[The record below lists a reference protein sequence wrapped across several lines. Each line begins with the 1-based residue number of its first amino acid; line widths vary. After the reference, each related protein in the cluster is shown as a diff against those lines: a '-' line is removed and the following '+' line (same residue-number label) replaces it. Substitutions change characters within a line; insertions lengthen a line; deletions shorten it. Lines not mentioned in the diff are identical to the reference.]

1 MTSKFKLFAVVGLWL
16 TMSAAT
22 AAEAFRWDERVQR
35 GQLDNGFTYYIVD
48 GKAMGST
55 VSLQLVVRAGSL
67 DERDDQSGVA
77 HMVEHMVFKAS
88 AAHPEGVGKYM
99 ESQGWRIGKHYNA
112 QTNFERTLYQ
122 LMAANKPAAIEAG
135 VGALAQIA
143 GAAQIPA
150 DALERERQV
159 ILEEWRGKLGVR
171 ERMDRQ
177 RRAML
182 REGSLYPQRP
192 TIGTEAS
199 IRSQPAASLRQFYR
213 DWYRPGNMALVV
225 VGDVDARALRTQ
237 IAAAFNGL
245 KPAAL
250 PARNAADPV
259 LRDQLQILRLQDSES
274 GTSQVGFIN
283 RFTVDQRQDDEGLRA
298 RLVDRVAERS
308 LRALVR
314 DAAASQ
320 PAGVSSLT
328 SSKGELGDATASLG
342 FSSSVAVGSHQ
353 AGLRQILLMRER
365 VRRDG
370 LRDDDIGAE
379 LAEIRRLNA
388 KGPQQQ
394 AARDFQ
400 GWQQMLVG
408 AVQAGRVLQDPVQKQ
423 AQIARIADAITA
435 AEVNARVR
443 QWLAAP
449 DRAVFM
455 LAPGLSPLTLP
466 TAADVLALQQT
477 LAAQPLPALVKV
489 SKEAQAALPAVVL
502 PEIESSGAFLRQ
514 DDLGEGVQ
522 RWTLGNGDVV
532 VWRHTPND
540 TVMRFA
546 AQSGAGY
553 RLPGAPGW
561 QWQLAAQ
568 LGNAADLD
576 GQERGELA
584 RWSAARKVRLSQQQT
599 ETRLTYT
606 AQVPAAQ
613 LADLFQLYAA
623 GQVMSDI
630 SQPALSDASEQ
641 LARQS
646 ARRPDSAGER
656 ASREISRLRYGELL
670 PADAMPDV
678 AAVQELD
685 SQAGLQLVRR
695 QWRQLTALPV
705 TYFVS
710 GPADAATVRAAVERH
725 LAGITRQAV
734 WAPAPAPTAA
744 PIPASTGPAAAPAAT
759 AATATTAA
767 PAPAAVPAA
776 AVSASASATA
786 LQQVRGYR
794 ESRLAIGSE
803 PQGSVRAHGSQ
814 PLAWTPE
821 RAMRTAII
829 SRIVYRQLRTELREK
844 QAGIYRLNYKLSLEP
859 QGRLVSELSFTAAP
873 ERLDALWASARAV
886 LENLPTRIDTAML
899 DEEIQQMRSDEG
911 KRKTDATAQFNRLQL
926 SYARYGDARYL
937 KESGQLAAG
946 LTPGSVRALAQEF
959 RLAGDLVVVKVLP
972 KVAAPQ

>member
-1 MTSKFKLFAVVGLWL
+1 MTSKFKLFAVVGLWF

-48 GKAMGST
+48 GKSMGDT

-122 LMAANKPAAIEAG
+122 LMADKKPDTIAAG
-135 VGALAQIA
+135 VNALAQIA
-143 GAAQIPA
+143 GGAHIPA

-199 IRSQPAASLRQFYR
+199 IRTQPAESLRKFYQ

-225 VGDVDARALRTQ
+225 VGDVDAKTLRAQ

-274 GTSQVGFIN
+274 GTSQVGFVN
-283 RFTVDQRQDDEGLRA
+283 RFAVDKRQDDQGLRA

-314 DAAASQ
+314 QAAESL

-328 SSKGELGDATASLG
+328 SSKGELGEATASLG
-342 FSSSVAVGSHQ
+342 FASSVAVGSHQ
-353 AGLRQILLMRER
+353 AGLRQILVIRER

-370 LRDDDIGAE
+370 LREDDIRSE
-379 LAEIRRLNA
+379 IAEIRRLNA

-408 AVQAGRVLQDPVQKQ
+408 AVQAERVLQDPQQKQ
-423 AQIARIADAITA
+423 AQIARIADAITP

-443 QWLAAP
+443 QWIDAP

-466 TAADVLALQQT
+466 TAAEVLAMQKT
-477 LAAQPLPALVKV
+477 LAAERLPALVKV
-489 SKEAQAALPAVVL
+489 NKEAQTALPAVVL
-502 PEIESSGAFLRQ
+502 PEIESSGAVVRQ

-522 RWTLGNGDVV
+522 RWSLGNGDVV

-568 LGNAADLD
+568 LGNAADLE
-576 GQERGELA
+576 GQERGEMA
-584 RWSAARKVRLSQQQT
+584 RWSAANKVRLSQQQT
-599 ETRLTYT
+599 ETQLTYT

-613 LADLFQLYAA
+613 LDDLFLLYAA
-623 GQVMSDI
+623 GQAQSEI
-630 SQPALSDASEQ
+630 AQAALSDAGEQ
-641 LARQS
+641 LARVS
-646 ARRPDSAGER
+646 ARRPDSAGDR
-656 ASREISRLRYGELL
+656 ASREMSRLRYGERL

-695 QWRQLTALPV
+695 QWQQLGALPV

-710 GPADAATVRAAVERH
+710 GPADTATVKALVARR
-725 LAGITRQAV
+725 LAGISRQDV
-734 WAPAPAPTAA
+734 
-744 PIPASTGPAAAPAAT
+744 
-759 AATATTAA
+759 
-767 PAPAAVPAA
+767 
-776 AVSASASATA
+776 SASATA
-786 LQQVRGYR
+786 LQQVGGYR
-794 ESRLAIGSE
+794 ESRLAIGIE

-814 PLAWTPE
+814 PLAWSPE
-821 RAMRTAII
+821 RAMRTAIV

-844 QAGIYRLNYKLSLEP
+844 EAGIYRLTYKLSLEP
-859 QGRLVSELSFTAAP
+859 QGRLTSELSFTAAP

-886 LENLPTRIDTAML
+886 LEKLPARIDTAML
-899 DEEIQQMRSDEG
+899 EEEIGQMRSDES

-937 KESGQLAAG
+937 KDSQQLAVG
-946 LTPGSVRALAQEF
+946 LTPESVRALAQEF
-959 RLAGDLVVVKVLP
+959 KLAGDLAVVKVLP
-972 KVAAPQ
+972 KDAAPQ

>member
-1 MTSKFKLFAVVGLWL
+1 MTSKFRIVAVVGLWF

-48 GKAMGST
+48 GKTMGNT

-99 ESQGWRIGKHYNA
+99 ENQGWRIGKHYNA

-122 LMAANKPAAIEAG
+122 LMADKKPATIAAG

-192 TIGTEAS
+192 SIGTEAS
-199 IRSQPAASLRQFYR
+199 IRTQPAESLRKFYQ

-225 VGDVDARALRTQ
+225 VGDVDAKNLRAQ

-250 PARNAADPV
+250 PARNPADPV

-274 GTSQVGFIN
+274 GTSQVGFVN
-283 RFTVDQRQDDEGLRA
+283 RFAVDKRQDDEGLRA

-314 DAAASQ
+314 QAAESL

-328 SSKGELGDATASLG
+328 SSKGELGEATASLG
-342 FSSSVAVGSHQ
+342 FASSVAVGSHQ
-353 AGLRQILLMRER
+353 AGLRQILVIRER

-370 LRDDDIGAE
+370 LREDDIRSE
-379 LAEIRRLNA
+379 IAEIRRLND

-408 AVQAGRVLQDPVQKQ
+408 AVQAERVLQDPQQKQ
-423 AQIARIADAITA
+423 AQIARIADAITP

-443 QWLAAP
+443 QWIDAP

-466 TAADVLALQQT
+466 TAAEVLAMQKT
-477 LAAQPLPALVKV
+477 LAAERLPALVKV
-489 SKEAQAALPAVVL
+489 NKEAPATLPAVVL
-502 PEIESSGAFLRQ
+502 PEIESSGAVVRQ

-522 RWTLGNGDVV
+522 RWSLGNGDVV

-568 LGNAADLD
+568 LGNAADLE
-576 GQERGELA
+576 GQERGEMA
-584 RWSAARKVRLSQQQT
+584 RWSTANKVRLSQQQT
-599 ETRLTYT
+599 ETQLTYT

-613 LADLFQLYAA
+613 LDDLLLLYAA
-623 GQVMSDI
+623 GQAQSEI
-630 SQPALSDASEQ
+630 SQAALSDASEQ
-641 LARQS
+641 LARVS
-646 ARRPDSAGER
+646 ARRPDSAGDR
-656 ASREISRLRYGELL
+656 ASREMSRLRYGERL
-670 PADAMPDV
+670 PADAMPDL

-695 QWRQLTALPV
+695 QWQQLGALPV

-710 GPADAATVRAAVERH
+710 GPADAATVKALVERH
-725 LAGITRQAV
+725 LAGISRQAV
-734 WAPAPAPTAA
+734 
-744 PIPASTGPAAAPAAT
+744 
-759 AATATTAA
+759 
-767 PAPAAVPAA
+767 
-776 AVSASASATA
+776 SASATA
-786 LQQVRGYR
+786 LQQAGGYR
-794 ESRLAIGSE
+794 ESRLAIGIE

-814 PLAWTPE
+814 PLAWSPE
-821 RAMRTAII
+821 RAMRTAIV

-844 QAGIYRLNYKLSLEP
+844 EAGIYRLNYKLSLEP
-859 QGRLVSELSFTAAP
+859 QGRLTSELSFTAAP

-886 LENLPTRIDTAML
+886 LEKLPTRIDTAML
-899 DEEIQQMRSDEG
+899 EEEIRQMRSDES

-937 KESGQLAAG
+937 KDSQQLAVG
-946 LTPGSVRALAQEF
+946 LTPESVRALAQEF
-959 RLAGDLVVVKVLP
+959 KLAGDLVVVKVLP
-972 KVAAPQ
+972 KDAAPQ

>member
-1 MTSKFKLFAVVGLWL
+1 MTSKFRIVAVVGLWF

-48 GKAMGST
+48 GKTMGNT

-122 LMAANKPAAIEAG
+122 LMADKKPDTIAAG

-143 GAAQIPA
+143 GGAQIPA

-199 IRSQPAASLRQFYR
+199 IRTQPAESLRKFYQ

-225 VGDVDARALRTQ
+225 VGDVDAKTLRTQ

-245 KPAAL
+245 KPATL

-274 GTSQVGFIN
+274 GTSQVGFVN
-283 RFTVDQRQDDEGLRA
+283 RFAVDKRQDDQGLRA

-308 LRALVR
+308 LRAMVR
-314 DAAASQ
+314 QAAESL

-328 SSKGELGDATASLG
+328 SSKGELGEATASLG
-342 FSSSVAVGSHQ
+342 FASSVAVGSHQ
-353 AGLRQILLMRER
+353 AGLRQILVIRER

-370 LRDDDIGAE
+370 LREDDIRSE
-379 LAEIRRLNA
+379 IAEIRRLNA

-408 AVQAGRVLQDPVQKQ
+408 AVQAERVLQDPQQKQ
-423 AQIARIADAITA
+423 VQIARIADAITP

-443 QWLAAP
+443 QWIDAP

-466 TAADVLALQQT
+466 TAAEVLAVQKT
-477 LAAQPLPALVKV
+477 LAAEPLPALVKV
-489 SKEAQAALPAVVL
+489 NKEAQAALPAVVL
-502 PEIESSGAFLRQ
+502 PEIESSGAVVRQ

-522 RWTLGNGDVV
+522 RWSLGNGDVV

-568 LGNAADLD
+568 LGNAADLE
-576 GQERGELA
+576 GQERGEMA
-584 RWSAARKVRLSQQQT
+584 RWSAANKVRLSQQQT
-599 ETRLTYT
+599 ETQLTYT

-613 LADLFQLYAA
+613 LDDLFLLYAA
-623 GQVMSDI
+623 GQAQSEI
-630 SQPALSDASEQ
+630 SQAALSDASEQ
-641 LARQS
+641 LARVS
-646 ARRPDSAGER
+646 ARRPDSAGDR
-656 ASREISRLRYGELL
+656 ASREMSRLRYGERL

-695 QWRQLTALPV
+695 QWQQLGALPV

-710 GPADAATVRAAVERH
+710 GPADTATVKALVERH
-725 LAGITRQAV
+725 LAGISRQ
-734 WAPAPAPTAA
+734 
-744 PIPASTGPAAAPAAT
+744 
-759 AATATTAA
+759 
-767 PAPAAVPAA
+767 
-776 AVSASASATA
+776 AVSASAMA
-786 LQQVRGYR
+786 LQQVGGYR
-794 ESRLAIGSE
+794 ESRLAIGIE

-814 PLAWTPE
+814 PLAWSPE
-821 RAMRTAII
+821 RAMRTAIV

-844 QAGIYRLNYKLSLEP
+844 EAGIYRLTYKLSLEP
-859 QGRLVSELSFTAAP
+859 QGRLTSELSFTAAP

-886 LENLPTRIDTAML
+886 LEKLPTRIDTAML
-899 DEEIQQMRSDEG
+899 EEEIRQMRSDES

-937 KESGQLAAG
+937 KDSQQLAVG
-946 LTPGSVRALAQEF
+946 LTPESVRALAQEF
-959 RLAGDLVVVKVLP
+959 KLAGDLVVVKVLP
-972 KVAAPQ
+972 KDAAPQ

>member
-1 MTSKFKLFAVVGLWL
+1 MTSKFRLFAVVGLWF

-35 GQLDNGFTYYIVD
+35 GQLDNGFTFYIVD
-48 GKAMGST
+48 GKTMGNT

-88 AAHPEGVGKYM
+88 TAHPEGVGKYM

-122 LMAANKPAAIEAG
+122 LMADKKPATIAAG
-135 VGALAQIA
+135 VNALAQIA
-143 GAAQIPA
+143 GGAQIPA

-199 IRSQPAASLRQFYR
+199 IRTQPAESLRKFYQ

-225 VGDVDARALRTQ
+225 VGDVDAKTLRAQ

-274 GTSQVGFIN
+274 GTSQVGFVN

-314 DAAASQ
+314 QAAESL

-328 SSKGELGDATASLG
+328 SSKGELGEATASLG

-353 AGLRQILLMRER
+353 AGLRQILVMRER
-365 VRRDG
+365 VRRNG
-370 LRDDDIGAE
+370 LREDDIRSE
-379 LAEIRRLNA
+379 IAEIRRLNA

-408 AVQAGRVLQDPVQKQ
+408 AVQAERVLQDPQQKQ
-423 AQIARIADAITA
+423 TQISRIADAITP

-443 QWLAAP
+443 QWIDAP

-466 TAADVLALQQT
+466 TAAEVLAVQKT
-477 LAAQPLPALVKV
+477 LAAEPLPALVKV
-489 SKEAQAALPAVVL
+489 NKEAPVALPAVVL
-502 PEIESSGAFLRQ
+502 PEIESSGAVVRQ

-522 RWTLGNGDVV
+522 RWSLGNGDVV

-568 LGNAADLD
+568 LGNTADLE
-576 GQERGELA
+576 GQERGEMA
-584 RWSAARKVRLSQQQT
+584 RWSAANKVRLSQQQT
-599 ETRLTYT
+599 ETQLTYT

-613 LADLFQLYAA
+613 LDDLLLLYAA
-623 GQVMSDI
+623 GQAQSDI
-630 SQPALSDASEQ
+630 SQAALSDASEQ
-641 LARQS
+641 LARVS
-646 ARRPDSAGER
+646 ARRPDSAGDR
-656 ASREISRLRYGELL
+656 ASREMSRLRYGERL

-695 QWRQLTALPV
+695 QWQQLGALPV

-710 GPADAATVRAAVERH
+710 GPADVATVKALVERH
-725 LAGITRQAV
+725 LAGISRQAV
-734 WAPAPAPTAA
+734 
-744 PIPASTGPAAAPAAT
+744 
-759 AATATTAA
+759 
-767 PAPAAVPAA
+767 
-776 AVSASASATA
+776 SASATA
-786 LQQVRGYR
+786 LQQTGGYR
-794 ESRLAIGSE
+794 ESRLTIGIE

-814 PLAWTPE
+814 PLAWSPE
-821 RAMRTAII
+821 RAMRTAIV

-844 QAGIYRLNYKLSLEP
+844 EAGIYRLNYKLSLEP
-859 QGRLVSELSFTAAP
+859 QGRLASELSFTAAP

-886 LENLPTRIDTAML
+886 LEKLPTQIDTAML
-899 DEEIQQMRSDEG
+899 EEEIRQMRSDES

-937 KESGQLAAG
+937 KDSQQLAVG
-946 LTPGSVRALAQEF
+946 LTPDSVRALAQEF
-959 RLAGDLVVVKVLP
+959 KLAGDLVVVKVLP
-972 KVAAPQ
+972 KDAAPQ

>member
-1 MTSKFKLFAVVGLWL
+1 MTSKFRLFAVVGLWF

-35 GQLDNGFTYYIVD
+35 GQLDNGFTFYIVD
-48 GKAMGST
+48 GKTMGNT

-88 AAHPEGVGKYM
+88 TAHPEGVGKYM

-122 LMAANKPAAIEAG
+122 LMADKKPATIAAG
-135 VGALAQIA
+135 VNALAQIA
-143 GAAQIPA
+143 GGAQIPA

-199 IRSQPAASLRQFYR
+199 IRTQPAESLRKFYQ
-213 DWYRPGNMALVV
+213 DWYRPGNMALVI
-225 VGDVDARALRTQ
+225 VGDVDAKTLRTQ

-274 GTSQVGFIN
+274 GTSQVGFVN
-283 RFTVDQRQDDEGLRA
+283 RFAVDKRQDDEGLRA

-314 DAAASQ
+314 QAAESL

-328 SSKGELGDATASLG
+328 SSKGELGEATASLG

-353 AGLRQILLMRER
+353 AGLRQILVMRER
-365 VRRDG
+365 VRRNG
-370 LRDDDIGAE
+370 LREDDIRSE
-379 LAEIRRLNA
+379 IAEIRRLNA

-408 AVQAGRVLQDPVQKQ
+408 AVQAERVLQDPQQKQ
-423 AQIARIADAITA
+423 TQIGRIADAITP

-443 QWLAAP
+443 QWIDAP

-466 TAADVLALQQT
+466 TAAEVLAVQKT
-477 LAAQPLPALVKV
+477 LAAEPLPALVKV
-489 SKEAQAALPAVVL
+489 NKEAPATLPAVVL
-502 PEIESSGAFLRQ
+502 PEIESSGAVVRQ

-522 RWTLGNGDVV
+522 RWSLGNGDVV

-561 QWQLAAQ
+561 QWQLSAQ
-568 LGNAADLD
+568 LGNAADLE
-576 GQERGELA
+576 GQERGEMA
-584 RWSAARKVRLSQQQT
+584 RWSAANKVRLSQQQT
-599 ETRLTYT
+599 ETQLTYT

-613 LADLFQLYAA
+613 LDDLLLLYAA
-623 GQVMSDI
+623 GQAQSDI
-630 SQPALSDASEQ
+630 SQAALSDASEQ
-641 LARQS
+641 LARVS
-646 ARRPDSAGER
+646 ARRPDSAGDR
-656 ASREISRLRYGELL
+656 ASREMSRLRYGERL

-695 QWRQLTALPV
+695 QWQQLGALPV

-710 GPADAATVRAAVERH
+710 GPADVATVKALVERH
-725 LAGITRQAV
+725 LAGISRQAV
-734 WAPAPAPTAA
+734 
-744 PIPASTGPAAAPAAT
+744 
-759 AATATTAA
+759 
-767 PAPAAVPAA
+767 
-776 AVSASASATA
+776 SASATA
-786 LQQVRGYR
+786 LQQTGGYR
-794 ESRLAIGSE
+794 ESRLTIGIE

-814 PLAWTPE
+814 PLAWSPE
-821 RAMRTAII
+821 RAMRTAIV

-844 QAGIYRLNYKLSLEP
+844 EAGIYRLNYKLSLEP
-859 QGRLVSELSFTAAP
+859 QGRLASELSFTAAP

-886 LENLPTRIDTAML
+886 LEKLPTQIDTAML
-899 DEEIQQMRSDEG
+899 EEEIRQMRSDES

-937 KESGQLAAG
+937 KDSQQLAVG
-946 LTPGSVRALAQEF
+946 LTPESVRALAQEF
-959 RLAGDLVVVKVLP
+959 KLAGDLVVVKVLP
-972 KVAAPQ
+972 KDAAPQ

>member
-1 MTSKFKLFAVVGLWL
+1 MTSKFKLFAVVGLWF

-48 GKAMGST
+48 GKTMGNT

-122 LMAANKPAAIEAG
+122 LMADKKPDTIAAG
-135 VGALAQIA
+135 VNALAQIA
-143 GAAQIPA
+143 GGAQIPA

-199 IRSQPAASLRQFYR
+199 IRTQPAESLRKFYQ
-213 DWYRPGNMALVV
+213 DWYRPGNMVLVV
-225 VGDVDARALRTQ
+225 VGDVDAKTLRTQ

-250 PARNAADPV
+250 PARNPADPV

-274 GTSQVGFIN
+274 GTSQVGFVN
-283 RFTVDQRQDDEGLRA
+283 RFAVDKRQDDEGLRA

-314 DAAASQ
+314 QAAESL

-328 SSKGELGDATASLG
+328 SSKGELGEATASLG
-342 FSSSVAVGSHQ
+342 FASSVAVGSHQ
-353 AGLRQILLMRER
+353 AGLRQILVMRER

-370 LRDDDIGAE
+370 LREDDIRSE
-379 LAEIRRLNA
+379 IAEIRRLNA

-408 AVQAGRVLQDPVQKQ
+408 AVQAERVLQDPQQKQ
-423 AQIARIADAITA
+423 VQIARIADAITP

-443 QWLAAP
+443 QWIDAP

-466 TAADVLALQQT
+466 TAAEVLAVQKT
-477 LAAQPLPALVKV
+477 LAAEPLPALVKV
-489 SKEAQAALPAVVL
+489 NKEAQAALPAVVL
-502 PEIESSGAFLRQ
+502 PEIESSGAVVRQ

-522 RWTLGNGDVV
+522 RWSLGNGDVV

-553 RLPGAPGW
+553 RMPGAPGW

-568 LGNAADLD
+568 LGNAADLE
-576 GQERGELA
+576 GQERGEMA
-584 RWSAARKVRLSQQQT
+584 RWSTANKVRLSQQQT
-599 ETRLTYT
+599 ETQLTYT

-613 LADLFQLYAA
+613 LDDLLLLYAA
-623 GQVMSDI
+623 GQAQSEI
-630 SQPALSDASEQ
+630 SQAALSDASEQ
-641 LARQS
+641 LARVS
-646 ARRPDSAGER
+646 ARRPDSAGDR
-656 ASREISRLRYGELL
+656 ASREMSRLRYGERL

-695 QWRQLTALPV
+695 QWQQLGALPV

-710 GPADAATVRAAVERH
+710 GPADAATVKALVERR
-725 LAGITRQAV
+725 LAGISRQ
-734 WAPAPAPTAA
+734 
-744 PIPASTGPAAAPAAT
+744 
-759 AATATTAA
+759 
-767 PAPAAVPAA
+767 
-776 AVSASASATA
+776 AVSASATA
-786 LQQVRGYR
+786 MQQVGGYR
-794 ESRLAIGSE
+794 ESRLAIGIE

-814 PLAWTPE
+814 PLAWSPE
-821 RAMRTAII
+821 RAMRTAIV

-844 QAGIYRLNYKLSLEP
+844 EAGIYRLNYKLSLEP
-859 QGRLVSELSFTAAP
+859 QGRLTSELSFTAAP

-886 LENLPTRIDTAML
+886 LEKLPARIDTAML
-899 DEEIQQMRSDEG
+899 EEEIRQMRSDEST
-911 KRKTDATAQFNRLQL
+911 RKTDATAQFNRLQL

-937 KESGQLAAG
+937 KDSQQLAVG
-946 LTPGSVRALAQEF
+946 LTPESVRALAQEF
-959 RLAGDLVVVKVLP
+959 KLAGDLVVVKVLP
-972 KVAAPQ
+972 KDAVPQ

>member
-1 MTSKFKLFAVVGLWL
+1 MTSKFKLFAVVGLWF

-48 GKAMGST
+48 GKSMGNT

-88 AAHPEGVGKYM
+88 TAHPEGVGKYM

-122 LMAANKPAAIEAG
+122 LMSDKKPDTIAAG
-135 VGALAQIA
+135 VNALAQIA
-143 GAAQIPA
+143 SGAQIPA

-199 IRSQPAASLRQFYR
+199 IRTQLAESLRKFYQ

-225 VGDVDARALRTQ
+225 VGDVDAKTLRAQ

-250 PARNAADPV
+250 PARNPADPV

-274 GTSQVGFIN
+274 GTSQVGFVN
-283 RFTVDQRQDDEGLRA
+283 RFAVDKRQDDEGLRA

-314 DAAASQ
+314 QTAESL

-328 SSKGELGDATASLG
+328 SSKGELGEATASLG
-342 FSSSVAVGSHQ
+342 FASSVAVGSHQ
-353 AGLRQILLMRER
+353 AGLRQILVMRER

-370 LRDDDIGAE
+370 LREDDIRSE
-379 LAEIRRLNA
+379 IAEIRRLND

-408 AVQAGRVLQDPVQKQ
+408 AVQAERVLQDPQQKQ
-423 AQIARIADAITA
+423 AQIARIADAITP

-443 QWLAAP
+443 QWIDAP

-466 TAADVLALQQT
+466 TAAEVLEMQKT
-477 LAAQPLPALVKV
+477 LAAERLPALVTV
-489 SKEAQAALPAVVL
+489 NKEAPATLPAVVL
-502 PEIESSGAFLRQ
+502 PEIEWSGAVVRQ

-522 RWTLGNGDVV
+522 RWSLGNGDVV

-568 LGNAADLD
+568 LGNAADLE
-576 GQERGELA
+576 GQERGEMA
-584 RWSAARKVRLSQQQT
+584 RWSAANKVRLSQQQT

-613 LADLFQLYAA
+613 LDDLLLLYAA
-623 GQVMSDI
+623 GQVQSEI
-630 SQPALSDASEQ
+630 SQAALSDASEQ
-641 LARQS
+641 LARVN
-646 ARRPDSAGER
+646 ARRPDSAGDR
-656 ASREISRLRYGELL
+656 ASREMSRLRYGERL

-695 QWRQLTALPV
+695 QWQQLGALPV

-710 GPADAATVRAAVERH
+710 GPVDAATVKALVERR
-725 LAGITRQAV
+725 LAGISRQDV
-734 WAPAPAPTAA
+734 
-744 PIPASTGPAAAPAAT
+744 
-759 AATATTAA
+759 
-767 PAPAAVPAA
+767 
-776 AVSASASATA
+776 SASATA
-786 LQQVRGYR
+786 LQQVGGYR
-794 ESRLAIGSE
+794 ESRLAIGIE

-814 PLAWTPE
+814 PLAWSPE
-821 RAMRTAII
+821 RAMRAAIV

-844 QAGIYRLNYKLSLEP
+844 EAGIYRLTYKLSLEP
-859 QGRLVSELSFTAAP
+859 QGRLTSELSFTAAP

-886 LENLPTRIDTAML
+886 LEKLPARIDTAML
-899 DEEIQQMRSDEG
+899 EEEIRQMRSDES

-937 KESGQLAAG
+937 KDSQQLAVG
-946 LTPGSVRALAQEF
+946 LTPESVRALAQEF
-959 RLAGDLVVVKVLP
+959 KLAGDLVVVKVLP
-972 KVAAPQ
+972 KDAAPQ

>member
-1 MTSKFKLFAVVGLWL
+1 MTSKFKLIAVVGLWF

-48 GKAMGST
+48 GKTMGST

-88 AAHPEGVGKYM
+88 AAHPEGVGNYM

-122 LMAANKPAAIEAG
+122 LMADKKPDTIAAG

-143 GAAQIPA
+143 GGAQIPA

-199 IRSQPAASLRQFYR
+199 IRTQPAESLRKFYQ

-225 VGDVDARALRTQ
+225 VGDVDAKTLRAQ

-274 GTSQVGFIN
+274 GTSQVGFVN
-283 RFTVDQRQDDEGLRA
+283 RFAVDKRQDDEGLRA

-314 DAAASQ
+314 QAADSL

-328 SSKGELGDATASLG
+328 SSKGELGEATASLG
-342 FSSSVAVGSHQ
+342 FASSVAVGSHQ
-353 AGLRQILLMRER
+353 AGLRQILVMRER

-370 LRDDDIGAE
+370 LREDDIRSE
-379 LAEIRRLNA
+379 IAEIRRLNA

-408 AVQAGRVLQDPVQKQ
+408 AVQAERVLQDPQQKQ
-423 AQIARIADAITA
+423 AQIGRIADAITP

-443 QWLAAP
+443 QWIHAP

-455 LAPGLSPLTLP
+455 LAPGLSSLTLP
-466 TAADVLALQQT
+466 TAAEVLAMQKA
-477 LAAQPLPALVKV
+477 LAAEPLPALVKV
-489 SKEAQAALPAVVL
+489 NKEAPAALPAVVL
-502 PEIESSGAFLRQ
+502 PEIESSGAVVRQ

-522 RWTLGNGDVV
+522 RWTLDNGDSV
-532 VWRHTPND
+532 VWRYTPND

-568 LGNAADLD
+568 LGNAADLE
-576 GQERGELA
+576 GQERGEMA
-584 RWSAARKVRLSQQQT
+584 RWSAGNKVRLSQQQT
-599 ETRLTYT
+599 ETQLAYT

-613 LADLFQLYAA
+613 LDDLFLLYAA
-623 GQVMSDI
+623 GQAQSEI
-630 SQPALSDASEQ
+630 SQAALSDASEQ
-641 LARQS
+641 LARVS
-646 ARRPDSAGER
+646 ARRPDSAGDR
-656 ASREISRLRYGELL
+656 ASREMSRLRYGERL

-725 LAGITRQAV
+725 LAGIARQAPGAAAV
-734 WAPAPAPTAA
+734 APTASSA
-744 PIPASTGPAAAPAAT
+744 VGVTGAGTGT
-759 AATATTAA
+759 ADGTATPAFAA
-767 PAPAAVPAA
+767 
-776 AVSASASATA
+776 SA
-786 LQQVRGYR
+786 LQQAAGYR
-794 ESRLAIGSE
+794 ESRLAIGIE

-814 PLAWTPE
+814 PLAWSPE
-821 RAMRTAII
+821 RAMRTAIV

-844 QAGIYRLNYKLSLEP
+844 EAGIYRLNYKLSLEP
-859 QGRLVSELSFTAAP
+859 QGRLTSELSFTAAP

-959 RLAGDLVVVKVLP
+959 RLAGDLVVVTVLP
-972 KVAAPQ
+972 KDAAPQ

>member
-1 MTSKFKLFAVVGLWL
+1 MTSKFRIVAVVGLWF

-48 GKAMGST
+48 GKTMGNT

-88 AAHPEGVGKYM
+88 AAHPGGVGKYM

-122 LMAANKPAAIEAG
+122 LMADKKPDTIAAG

-143 GAAQIPA
+143 GGAQIPA

-199 IRSQPAASLRQFYR
+199 IRTQPAESLRKFYQ

-225 VGDVDARALRTQ
+225 VGDVDAKTLRTQ
-237 IAAAFNGL
+237 IAAAFSGL
-245 KPAAL
+245 KPATL

-274 GTSQVGFIN
+274 GTSQVGFVN
-283 RFTVDQRQDDEGLRA
+283 RFAVDKRQDDEGLRA

-314 DAAASQ
+314 QAAESL

-328 SSKGELGDATASLG
+328 SSKGELGEATASLG
-342 FSSSVAVGSHQ
+342 FASSVAVGSHQ
-353 AGLRQILLMRER
+353 AGLRQILVMRER

-370 LRDDDIGAE
+370 LREDDIRSE
-379 LAEIRRLNA
+379 IAEIRRLNA

-408 AVQAGRVLQDPVQKQ
+408 AVQAERVLQDPQQKQ
-423 AQIARIADAITA
+423 VQIARIADAITP

-443 QWLAAP
+443 QWIDAP

-466 TAADVLALQQT
+466 TAAEVLAVQKT
-477 LAAQPLPALVKV
+477 LAAEPLPALVKV
-489 SKEAQAALPAVVL
+489 NKEAQAALPAVVL
-502 PEIESSGAFLRQ
+502 PEIESSGAVVRQ

-522 RWTLGNGDVV
+522 RWSLGNGDVV

-568 LGNAADLD
+568 LGNAADLE
-576 GQERGELA
+576 GQERGEMA
-584 RWSAARKVRLSQQQT
+584 RWSTANKVRLSQQQT
-599 ETRLTYT
+599 ETQLTYT

-613 LADLFQLYAA
+613 LDDLLLLYAA
-623 GQVMSDI
+623 GQAQSEI
-630 SQPALSDASEQ
+630 SQAALSDASEQ
-641 LARQS
+641 LARVS
-646 ARRPDSAGER
+646 ARRPDSAGDR
-656 ASREISRLRYGELL
+656 ASREMSRLRYGERL

-678 AAVQELD
+678 AAGQELD

-695 QWRQLTALPV
+695 QWQQLGALPV

-710 GPADAATVRAAVERH
+710 GPADTATVKALVERH
-725 LAGITRQAV
+725 LAGISRQ
-734 WAPAPAPTAA
+734 
-744 PIPASTGPAAAPAAT
+744 
-759 AATATTAA
+759 
-767 PAPAAVPAA
+767 
-776 AVSASASATA
+776 AVSASAMA
-786 LQQVRGYR
+786 LQQVGGYR
-794 ESRLAIGSE
+794 ESRLAIGIE

-814 PLAWTPE
+814 PLAWSPE
-821 RAMRTAII
+821 RAMRTAIV
-829 SRIVYRQLRTELREK
+829 SRLVYRQLRTELREK
-844 QAGIYRLNYKLSLEP
+844 EAGIYRLNYKLSLEP
-859 QGRLVSELSFTAAP
+859 QGRLTSELSFTAAP

-886 LENLPTRIDTAML
+886 LEKLPTRIDTAML
-899 DEEIQQMRSDEG
+899 EEEIRQMRSDES

-937 KESGQLAAG
+937 KDSQQLAVG
-946 LTPGSVRALAQEF
+946 LTPESVRALAQEF
-959 RLAGDLVVVKVLP
+959 KLAGDLVVVKVLP
-972 KVAAPQ
+972 KDAAPQ

>member
-1 MTSKFKLFAVVGLWL
+1 MTSKFRIVAVVGLWF

-48 GKAMGST
+48 GKTMGNT

-122 LMAANKPAAIEAG
+122 LMADKKPDTIAAG

-143 GAAQIPA
+143 GGAQIPA

-199 IRSQPAASLRQFYR
+199 IRTQPAESLRKFYQ

-225 VGDVDARALRTQ
+225 VGDVDAKTLRAQ
-237 IAAAFNGL
+237 IASAFNGL

-274 GTSQVGFIN
+274 GTSQVGFVN
-283 RFTVDQRQDDEGLRA
+283 RFAVDKRQDDEGLRA

-308 LRALVR
+308 LRGLVR
-314 DAAASQ
+314 QAAESL

-328 SSKGELGDATASLG
+328 SSKGELGEATASLG
-342 FSSSVAVGSHQ
+342 FASSVAVGSHQ
-353 AGLRQILLMRER
+353 AGLRQILVMRER

-370 LRDDDIGAE
+370 LREDDIRSE
-379 LAEIRRLNA
+379 IAEIRRLNA

-408 AVQAGRVLQDPVQKQ
+408 AVQAERVLQDPQQKQ
-423 AQIARIADAITA
+423 VQIARIADAITP

-443 QWLAAP
+443 QWIDAP

-466 TAADVLALQQT
+466 TAAEV
-477 LAAQPLPALVKV
+477 LAAQKALAAEPLPALVKV
-489 SKEAQAALPAVVL
+489 NKEAPAALPAVVL
-502 PEIESSGAFLRQ
+502 PEIESAGAVVRQ

-522 RWTLGNGDVV
+522 RWSLGNGDVV

-568 LGNAADLD
+568 LGNAADLE
-576 GQERGELA
+576 GQERGEMA
-584 RWSAARKVRLSQQQT
+584 RWSTANKVRLSQQQT
-599 ETRLTYT
+599 ETQLTYT

-613 LADLFQLYAA
+613 LDDLLLLYAA
-623 GQVMSDI
+623 GQAQSEI
-630 SQPALSDASEQ
+630 SQAALSDASEQ
-641 LARQS
+641 LARVS
-646 ARRPDSAGER
+646 ARRPDSAGDR
-656 ASREISRLRYGELL
+656 ASREMSRLRYGERL

-695 QWRQLTALPV
+695 QWQQLGTLPV

-710 GPADAATVRAAVERH
+710 GPADTATVKALVERH
-725 LAGITRQAV
+725 LAGISRQ
-734 WAPAPAPTAA
+734 
-744 PIPASTGPAAAPAAT
+744 
-759 AATATTAA
+759 
-767 PAPAAVPAA
+767 
-776 AVSASASATA
+776 AVSASAMA
-786 LQQVRGYR
+786 LQQVGGYR
-794 ESRLAIGSE
+794 ESRLAIGIE

-814 PLAWTPE
+814 PLAWSPE
-821 RAMRTAII
+821 RAMRTAIV

-844 QAGIYRLNYKLSLEP
+844 EAGIYRLNYKLSLEP
-859 QGRLVSELSFTAAP
+859 QGRLTSELSFTAAP

-886 LENLPTRIDTAML
+886 LEKLPTRIDTAML
-899 DEEIQQMRSDEG
+899 EEEIRQMRSDES

-937 KESGQLAAG
+937 KDSQQLAVG
-946 LTPGSVRALAQEF
+946 LTPESVRALAQEF
-959 RLAGDLVVVKVLP
+959 QLAGDLVVVKVLP
-972 KVAAPQ
+972 KDAAPQ

>member
-1 MTSKFKLFAVVGLWL
+1 MTSKFRLFAVVGLWFA
-16 TMSAAT
+16 MSAAT

-35 GQLDNGFTYYIVD
+35 GQLDNGFTFYIVD
-48 GKAMGST
+48 GKTMGNT

-88 AAHPEGVGKYM
+88 TAHPEGVGKYM

-122 LMAANKPAAIEAG
+122 LMADKKPATIAAG
-135 VGALAQIA
+135 VNALAQIA
-143 GAAQIPA
+143 GGAQIPA

-199 IRSQPAASLRQFYR
+199 IRTQPAESLRKFYQ
-213 DWYRPGNMALVV
+213 DWYRPGNMALVI
-225 VGDVDARALRTQ
+225 VGDVDAKTLRTQ

-274 GTSQVGFIN
+274 GTSQVGFVN
-283 RFTVDQRQDDEGLRA
+283 RFAVDKRQDDEGLRA

-314 DAAASQ
+314 QAAESL

-328 SSKGELGDATASLG
+328 SSKGELGEATASLG

-353 AGLRQILLMRER
+353 AGLRQILVMRER
-365 VRRDG
+365 VRRNG
-370 LRDDDIGAE
+370 LREDDIRSE
-379 LAEIRRLNA
+379 IAEIRRLNA

-408 AVQAGRVLQDPVQKQ
+408 AVQAERVLQDPQQKQ
-423 AQIARIADAITA
+423 TQIGRIADAITP

-443 QWLAAP
+443 QWIDAP

-466 TAADVLALQQT
+466 TAAEVLAVQKT
-477 LAAQPLPALVKV
+477 LAAEPLPALVKV
-489 SKEAQAALPAVVL
+489 NKEAPATLPAVVL
-502 PEIESSGAFLRQ
+502 PEIESSGAVVRQ

-522 RWTLGNGDVV
+522 RWSLGNGDVV

-561 QWQLAAQ
+561 QWQLSAQ
-568 LGNAADLD
+568 LGNAADLE
-576 GQERGELA
+576 GQERGEMA
-584 RWSAARKVRLSQQQT
+584 RWSTANKVRLSQQQT
-599 ETRLTYT
+599 ETQLTYT

-613 LADLFQLYAA
+613 LDDLLLLYAA
-623 GQVMSDI
+623 GQAQSDI
-630 SQPALSDASEQ
+630 SQAALSDASEQ
-641 LARQS
+641 LARVS
-646 ARRPDSAGER
+646 ARRPDSAGDR
-656 ASREISRLRYGELL
+656 ASREMSRLRYGERL

-695 QWRQLTALPV
+695 QWQQLGALPV

-710 GPADAATVRAAVERH
+710 GPADVATVKALVERH
-725 LAGITRQAV
+725 LAGISRQAV
-734 WAPAPAPTAA
+734 
-744 PIPASTGPAAAPAAT
+744 
-759 AATATTAA
+759 
-767 PAPAAVPAA
+767 
-776 AVSASASATA
+776 SASATA
-786 LQQVRGYR
+786 LQQTGGYR
-794 ESRLAIGSE
+794 ESRLTIGIE

-814 PLAWTPE
+814 PLAWSPE
-821 RAMRTAII
+821 RAMRTAIV

-844 QAGIYRLNYKLSLEP
+844 EAGIYRLNYKLSLEP
-859 QGRLVSELSFTAAP
+859 QGRLASELSFTAAP

-886 LENLPTRIDTAML
+886 LEKLPTQIDTAML
-899 DEEIQQMRSDEG
+899 EEEIRQMRSDES

-937 KESGQLAAG
+937 KDSQQLAVG
-946 LTPGSVRALAQEF
+946 LTPESVRALAQEF
-959 RLAGDLVVVKVLP
+959 KLAGDLVVVKVLP
-972 KVAAPQ
+972 KDAAPQ

>member
-1 MTSKFKLFAVVGLWL
+1 MTSKFRIVAVVGLWF

-48 GKAMGST
+48 GKTMGNT

-122 LMAANKPAAIEAG
+122 LMADKKPDTIAAG

-143 GAAQIPA
+143 GGAQIPA

-199 IRSQPAASLRQFYR
+199 IRTQPAESLRKFYQ

-225 VGDVDARALRTQ
+225 VGDVDAKTLRTQ

-245 KPAAL
+245 KPATL

-274 GTSQVGFIN
+274 GTSQVGFVN
-283 RFTVDQRQDDEGLRA
+283 RFAVDKRQDDEGLRA

-314 DAAASQ
+314 QAAESL

-328 SSKGELGDATASLG
+328 SSKGELGEATASLG
-342 FSSSVAVGSHQ
+342 FASSVAVGSHQ
-353 AGLRQILLMRER
+353 AGLRQILVMRER

-370 LRDDDIGAE
+370 LREDDIRSE
-379 LAEIRRLNA
+379 IAEIRHLNA

-408 AVQAGRVLQDPVQKQ
+408 AVQAERVLQDPQQKQ
-423 AQIARIADAITA
+423 VQIARIADAITP

-443 QWLAAP
+443 QWIDAP

-466 TAADVLALQQT
+466 TAAEVLAVQKT
-477 LAAQPLPALVKV
+477 LAAEPLPALVKV
-489 SKEAQAALPAVVL
+489 NKEAQAALPAVVL
-502 PEIESSGAFLRQ
+502 PEIESSGAVVRQ

-522 RWTLGNGDVV
+522 RWSLGNGDVV

-568 LGNAADLD
+568 LGNAADLE
-576 GQERGELA
+576 GQERGEMA
-584 RWSAARKVRLSQQQT
+584 RWSTANKVRLSQQQT
-599 ETRLTYT
+599 ETQLTYT

-613 LADLFQLYAA
+613 LDDLLLLYAA
-623 GQVMSDI
+623 GQAQSEI
-630 SQPALSDASEQ
+630 SQAALSDASEQ
-641 LARQS
+641 LARVS
-646 ARRPDSAGER
+646 ARRPDSAGDR
-656 ASREISRLRYGELL
+656 ASREMSRLRYGERL

-695 QWRQLTALPV
+695 QWQQLGALPV

-710 GPADAATVRAAVERH
+710 GPADTATVKALVERH
-725 LAGITRQAV
+725 LAGISRQ
-734 WAPAPAPTAA
+734 
-744 PIPASTGPAAAPAAT
+744 
-759 AATATTAA
+759 
-767 PAPAAVPAA
+767 
-776 AVSASASATA
+776 AVSASAMA
-786 LQQVRGYR
+786 LQQVGGYR
-794 ESRLAIGSE
+794 ESRLAIGIE

-814 PLAWTPE
+814 PLAWSPE
-821 RAMRTAII
+821 RAMRTAIV

-844 QAGIYRLNYKLSLEP
+844 EAGIYRLNYKLSLEP
-859 QGRLVSELSFTAAP
+859 QGRLTSELSFTAAP

-886 LENLPTRIDTAML
+886 LEKLPTRIDTAML
-899 DEEIQQMRSDEG
+899 EEEIRQMRSDES

-937 KESGQLAAG
+937 KDSQQLAVG
-946 LTPGSVRALAQEF
+946 LTPESVRALAQEF
-959 RLAGDLVVVKVLP
+959 KLAGDLVVVKVLP
-972 KVAAPQ
+972 KDAAPQ

>member
-1 MTSKFKLFAVVGLWL
+1 MTSKFKLIAVVGLWF

-48 GKAMGST
+48 GKTMGST

-122 LMAANKPAAIEAG
+122 LMADKKPDTIAAG
-135 VGALAQIA
+135 VGAMAQIA
-143 GAAQIPA
+143 GGAQIPA

-199 IRSQPAASLRQFYR
+199 IRTQPAESLRKFYQ

-225 VGDVDARALRTQ
+225 VGDVDAKTLRAQ
-237 IAAAFNGL
+237 IASAFNGL

-274 GTSQVGFIN
+274 GTSQVGFVN
-283 RFTVDQRQDDEGLRA
+283 RFAVDKRQDDEGLRA

-314 DAAASQ
+314 QAADSL

-328 SSKGELGDATASLG
+328 SSKGELGEATASLG
-342 FSSSVAVGSHQ
+342 FASSVAVGSHQ
-353 AGLRQILLMRER
+353 AGLRQILVMRER

-370 LRDDDIGAE
+370 LREDDIRSE
-379 LAEIRRLNA
+379 IAEIRRLNA

-408 AVQAGRVLQDPVQKQ
+408 AVQAERVLQDPQQKQ
-423 AQIARIADAITA
+423 AQIGRIADAITP

-443 QWLAAP
+443 QWIDAP

-466 TAADVLALQQT
+466 TATEVLAMQKA
-477 LAAQPLPALVKV
+477 LAAEPLPALVKV
-489 SKEAQAALPAVVL
+489 NKEAPAALPAVVL
-502 PEIESSGAFLRQ
+502 PEIESSGAVVRQ

-522 RWTLGNGDVV
+522 RWTLDNGDSV
-532 VWRHTPND
+532 VWRYTPND

-568 LGNAADLD
+568 LGNAADLE
-576 GQERGELA
+576 GQERGEMA
-584 RWSAARKVRLSQQQT
+584 RWSAANKVRLSQQQT
-599 ETRLTYT
+599 ETQLAYT

-613 LADLFQLYAA
+613 LDDLFLLYAA
-623 GQVMSDI
+623 GQAQSEI
-630 SQPALSDASEQ
+630 SQAALSDASEQ
-641 LARQS
+641 LARVS
-646 ARRPDSAGER
+646 ARRPDSAGDR
-656 ASREISRLRYGELL
+656 ASREMSRLRYGERL

-725 LAGITRQAV
+725 LAGIARQAPGAAAV
-734 WAPAPAPTAA
+734 APTASSA
-744 PIPASTGPAAAPAAT
+744 VGVTGAGTGT
-759 AATATTAA
+759 ADGTATPAFAA
-767 PAPAAVPAA
+767 
-776 AVSASASATA
+776 SA
-786 LQQVRGYR
+786 LQQAAGYR
-794 ESRLAIGSE
+794 ESRLAIGIE

-814 PLAWTPE
+814 PLAWSPE

-937 KESGQLAAG
+937 KDSQQLAVG
-946 LTPGSVRALAQEF
+946 LTPESVRALAQEF
-959 RLAGDLVVVKVLP
+959 KLAGDLVVVKVLP
-972 KVAAPQ
+972 KDKAPQ

>member
-1 MTSKFKLFAVVGLWL
+1 MTSKFKLIAVIGLWFIV
-16 TMSAAT
+16 SAAT
-22 AAEAFRWDERVQR
+22 AAEAFRWDQRVQR
-35 GQLDNGFTYYIVD
+35 GQLANGFTYYIVD
-48 GKAMGST
+48 GKSLGNT

-88 AAHPEGVGKYM
+88 TAHPEGVGKYL

-122 LMAANKPAAIEAG
+122 LMAANKPASIAAG

-143 GAAQIPA
+143 GGAQIPA

-199 IRSQPAASLRQFYR
+199 IRTQSAEALRKFYQ

-225 VGDVDARALRTQ
+225 VGDVDAKALRTQ
-237 IAAAFNGL
+237 IAAAFSGL
-245 KPAAL
+245 TPGAL
-250 PARNAADPV
+250 PERNSADPV

-274 GTSQVGFIN
+274 GTSQAGFIN
-283 RFTVDQRQDDEGLRA
+283 RFTVDQRQDDDGLRA
-298 RLVDRVAERS
+298 RLVNRVAERS

-314 DAAASQ
+314 EAAGNL

-370 LRDDDIGAE
+370 LRDDDIRAE
-379 LAEIRRLNA
+379 IEEIRRINA

-408 AVQAGRVLQDPVQKQ
+408 AVQAGRVLQDPQQKQ
-423 AQIARIADAITA
+423 AQIARIADAITP

-443 QWLAAP
+443 AWIDAP

-466 TAADVLALQQT
+466 TAAEVLALQKT
-477 LAAQPLPALVKV
+477 LAAQPMPALVKV
-489 SKEAQAALPAVVL
+489 HKEALAALPAVVL
-502 PEIESSGAFLRQ
+502 PEIESAGAVLRQ
-514 DDLGEGVQ
+514 DDLGGGVQ

-540 TVMRFA
+540 AVMRFA

-568 LGNAADLD
+568 LGNIADLE
-576 GQERGELA
+576 GQELGQLA
-584 RWSAARKVRLSQQQT
+584 RWSAAHKVRLSQQQT
-599 ETRLTYT
+599 ETQLTYS
-606 AQVPAAQ
+606 AQVPAPQ
-613 LADLFQLYAA
+613 LDDLLQLYAA
-623 GQVMSDI
+623 GQVQSDI
-630 SQPALSDASEQ
+630 SQAALSDASEQ

-656 ASREISRLRYGELL
+656 AGREMSRLRYGEQL
-670 PADAMPDV
+670 PGDAMPDV

-685 SQAGLQLVRR
+685 SQAGLQRVRR
-695 QWRQLTALPV
+695 QWQQLRALPV

-710 GPADAATVRAAVERH
+710 GPVDEATVKALVERH
-725 LAGITRQAV
+725 LAGIVRQA
-734 WAPAPAPTAA
+734 TATA
-744 PIPASTGPAAAPAAT
+744 AAAPAIAT
-759 AATATTAA
+759 AMVSG
-767 PAPAAVPAA
+767 PVPA
-776 AVSASASATA
+776 SAFSGSASTSASATA
-786 LQQVRGYR
+786 LQQAGGYR
-794 ESRLAIGSE
+794 ETRLAIGIE

-814 PLAWTPE
+814 PLAWSPE
-821 RAMRTAII
+821 RAMRTAIV

-844 QAGIYRLNYKLSLEP
+844 EAGIYRLNYKLSLEP
-859 QGRLVSELSFTAAP
+859 QGRLASELSFTAAP
-873 ERLDALWASARAV
+873 ERLDALWALAKTV
-886 LENLPTRIDTAML
+886 LEQLPARIDTAML
-899 DEEIQQMRSDEG
+899 EEEIRQMRSDEG

-926 SYARYGDARYL
+926 SYNRYGDARYL
-937 KESGQLAAG
+937 KESAQLAAG
-946 LTPGSVRALAQEF
+946 LTPESVRALAQEF
-959 RLAGDLVVVKVLP
+959 RLVGDLVVVKVLP
-972 KVAAPQ
+972 KPAVLP

>member
-1 MTSKFKLFAVVGLWL
+1 MTSKFKLFAVVGLWF

-48 GKAMGST
+48 GKSMGNT

-122 LMAANKPAAIEAG
+122 LMSDKKPDTIAAG
-135 VGALAQIA
+135 VNALAQIA
-143 GAAQIPA
+143 SGAQIPA

-199 IRSQPAASLRQFYR
+199 IRTQPAESLRKFYQ

-225 VGDVDARALRTQ
+225 VGDVDAKTLRAQ

-274 GTSQVGFIN
+274 GTSQVGFVN
-283 RFTVDQRQDDEGLRA
+283 RFAVDKRQDDEGLRA

-314 DAAASQ
+314 QTAESL

-328 SSKGELGDATASLG
+328 SSKGELGEATASLG
-342 FSSSVAVGSHQ
+342 FASSVAVGSHQ
-353 AGLRQILLMRER
+353 AGLRQILVIRER

-370 LRDDDIGAE
+370 LREEDIRSE
-379 LAEIRRLNA
+379 IAEIRRLNA

-408 AVQAGRVLQDPVQKQ
+408 AVQAERVLQDPQQKQ
-423 AQIARIADAITA
+423 AQIARIADAITP

-443 QWLAAP
+443 QWIDAP

-466 TAADVLALQQT
+466 TAAEVLAMQKT
-477 LAAQPLPALVKV
+477 LAAERLPALVKV
-489 SKEAQAALPAVVL
+489 NKEAQTALPAVVL
-502 PEIESSGAFLRQ
+502 PEIESSGAVVRQ

-522 RWTLGNGDVV
+522 RWSLGNGDVV

-568 LGNAADLD
+568 LGNAADLE
-576 GQERGELA
+576 GQERGEMA
-584 RWSAARKVRLSQQQT
+584 RWSAANKVRLSQQQT
-599 ETRLTYT
+599 ETQLTYT

-613 LADLFQLYAA
+613 LDDLFLLYAA
-623 GQVMSDI
+623 GQAQSEI
-630 SQPALSDASEQ
+630 AQAALSDAGEQ
-641 LARQS
+641 LARVS
-646 ARRPDSAGER
+646 ARRPDSAGDR
-656 ASREISRLRYGELL
+656 ASREMSRLRYGERL

-695 QWRQLTALPV
+695 QWQQLGALPV

-710 GPADAATVRAAVERH
+710 GPADAATVKALVARR
-725 LAGITRQAV
+725 LAGISRQDV
-734 WAPAPAPTAA
+734 
-744 PIPASTGPAAAPAAT
+744 
-759 AATATTAA
+759 
-767 PAPAAVPAA
+767 
-776 AVSASASATA
+776 SASATA
-786 LQQVRGYR
+786 LQQVGGYR
-794 ESRLAIGSE
+794 ESRLAIGIE

-814 PLAWTPE
+814 PLAWSPE
-821 RAMRTAII
+821 RAMRTAIV

-844 QAGIYRLNYKLSLEP
+844 EAGIYRLTYKLSLEP
-859 QGRLVSELSFTAAP
+859 QGRLTSELSFTAAP

-886 LENLPTRIDTAML
+886 LEKLPARIDTAML
-899 DEEIQQMRSDEG
+899 EEEIGQMRSDES

-937 KESGQLAAG
+937 KDSQQLAVG
-946 LTPGSVRALAQEF
+946 LTPESVRALAQEF
-959 RLAGDLVVVKVLP
+959 KLAGDLAVVKVLP
-972 KVAAPQ
+972 KDAAPQ

>member
-1 MTSKFKLFAVVGLWL
+1 MTSKLKLIAVIGLWF
-16 TMSAAT
+16 TVSAAT
-22 AAEAFRWDERVQR
+22 AAEAFRWDQRVQR
-35 GQLDNGFTYYIVD
+35 GQLANGFTYYIVD
-48 GKAMGST
+48 GKSLGNT

-88 AAHPEGVGKYM
+88 TAHPEGVGKYL

-122 LMAANKPAAIEAG
+122 LMAANKPASIAAG

-143 GAAQIPA
+143 GGAQIPA

-199 IRSQPAASLRQFYR
+199 IRSQPAEALRKFYQ

-225 VGDVDARALRTQ
+225 VGDVDAKTLRTQ
-237 IAAAFNGL
+237 IAAAFSGL
-245 KPAAL
+245 TPGAL
-250 PARNAADPV
+250 PERNSADPV

-283 RFTVDQRQDDEGLRA
+283 RFTVDQRQDDDGLRA

-314 DAAASQ
+314 EAAGNL

-370 LRDDDIGAE
+370 LRDDDIRAE
-379 LAEIRRLNA
+379 IEEIRRINA

-408 AVQAGRVLQDPVQKQ
+408 AVQAGRVLQDPQQKQ
-423 AQIARIADAITA
+423 AQIARIADAITP

-443 QWLAAP
+443 AWIDAP

-466 TAADVLALQQT
+466 PAAEVLALQKT

-489 SKEAQAALPAVVL
+489 HKEALAALPAVVL
-502 PEIESSGAFLRQ
+502 PEIESAGAVLRQ
-514 DDLGEGVQ
+514 DDLGGGVQ

-532 VWRHTPND
+532 VWRHAPND
-540 TVMRFA
+540 AVMRFA

-568 LGNAADLD
+568 LGNIADLE
-576 GQERGELA
+576 GQELGQLA
-584 RWSAARKVRLSQQQT
+584 RWSAAHKVRLSQQQT
-599 ETRLTYT
+599 ETQLTYS
-606 AQVPAAQ
+606 AQVPAPQ
-613 LADLFQLYAA
+613 LDDLLQLYAA
-623 GQVMSDI
+623 GQVQSDI
-630 SQPALSDASEQ
+630 SQAALSDASEQ

-656 ASREISRLRYGELL
+656 AGREMNRLRYGEQL
-670 PADAMPDV
+670 PGDAMPDV

-685 SQAGLQLVRR
+685 SQAGLQRVRR
-695 QWRQLTALPV
+695 QWRQLRALPV

-710 GPADAATVRAAVERH
+710 GPVDEATVKALVERH
-725 LAGITRQAV
+725 LAGIVRQA
-734 WAPAPAPTAA
+734 TATA
-744 PIPASTGPAAAPAAT
+744 TAAAAPAT
-759 AATATTAA
+759 ATATATAMVSA
-767 PAPAAVPAA
+767 PVPA
-776 AVSASASATA
+776 SAFSGPASTSASATA
-786 LQQVRGYR
+786 LQQAGGYR
-794 ESRLAIGSE
+794 ETRLAIGIE
-803 PQGSVRAHGSQ
+803 PQGSVRAYGSQ
-814 PLAWTPE
+814 PLAWSPE
-821 RAMRTAII
+821 RAMRTAIV

-844 QAGIYRLNYKLSLEP
+844 EAGIYRLNYKLSLEP
-859 QGRLVSELSFTAAP
+859 QGRLASELSFTAAP
-873 ERLDALWASARAV
+873 ERLDALWALAKTV
-886 LENLPTRIDTAML
+886 LEQLPARIDTAML
-899 DEEIQQMRSDEG
+899 EEEIRQMRSDEG

-926 SYARYGDARYL
+926 SYNRYGDARYL
-937 KESGQLAAG
+937 KESAQLAAG
-946 LTPGSVRALAQEF
+946 LTPESVRALAQEF
-959 RLAGDLVVVKVLP
+959 RLVGDLVVVKVLP
-972 KVAAPQ
+972 KPAVLP

>member
-1 MTSKFKLFAVVGLWL
+1 MTSKFKLFAVVGLWF

-48 GKAMGST
+48 GKTMGNT

-122 LMAANKPAAIEAG
+122 LMADKKPATIAAG
-135 VGALAQIA
+135 VNALAQIA

-192 TIGTEAS
+192 SIGTEAS
-199 IRSQPAASLRQFYR
+199 IRTQSAESLRKFYQ

-225 VGDVDARALRTQ
+225 VGDVDAKNLRAQ

-274 GTSQVGFIN
+274 GTSQVGFVN
-283 RFTVDQRQDDEGLRA
+283 RFAVDKRQDDEGLRA

-314 DAAASQ
+314 QAAESL

-328 SSKGELGDATASLG
+328 SSKGELGEATASLG
-342 FSSSVAVGSHQ
+342 FASSVAVGSHQ
-353 AGLRQILLMRER
+353 AGLRQILVIRER

-370 LRDDDIGAE
+370 LREDDIRSE
-379 LAEIRRLNA
+379 IAEIRRLNA

-408 AVQAGRVLQDPVQKQ
+408 AVQAERVLQDPQQKQ
-423 AQIARIADAITA
+423 AQIARIADAITP

-443 QWLAAP
+443 QWIDAP

-466 TAADVLALQQT
+466 TAAEVLAMQKT
-477 LAAQPLPALVKV
+477 LAAERLPALVTV
-489 SKEAQAALPAVVL
+489 NKEAQTALPAVVL
-502 PEIESSGAFLRQ
+502 PEIESSGAVVRQ

-522 RWTLGNGDVV
+522 RWSLGNGDVV

-568 LGNAADLD
+568 LGNAADLE
-576 GQERGELA
+576 GQERGEMA
-584 RWSAARKVRLSQQQT
+584 RWSAANKVRLSQQQT
-599 ETRLTYT
+599 ETQLTYT

-613 LADLFQLYAA
+613 LDDLLLLYAA
-623 GQVMSDI
+623 GQAQSEI
-630 SQPALSDASEQ
+630 SQAALSDAGEQ
-641 LARQS
+641 LARVS
-646 ARRPDSAGER
+646 ARRPDSAGDR
-656 ASREISRLRYGELL
+656 ASREMSRLRYGERL

-695 QWRQLTALPV
+695 QWQQLGALPV

-710 GPADAATVRAAVERH
+710 GPADAATVKALVERH
-725 LAGITRQAV
+725 LAGISRQAV
-734 WAPAPAPTAA
+734 
-744 PIPASTGPAAAPAAT
+744 
-759 AATATTAA
+759 
-767 PAPAAVPAA
+767 
-776 AVSASASATA
+776 SASATA
-786 LQQVRGYR
+786 LQQAGGYR
-794 ESRLAIGSE
+794 ESRLAIGIE

-814 PLAWTPE
+814 PLAWSPE
-821 RAMRTAII
+821 RAMRTAIV

-844 QAGIYRLNYKLSLEP
+844 EAGIYRLNYKLSLEP
-859 QGRLVSELSFTAAP
+859 QGRLTSELSFTAAP

-886 LENLPTRIDTAML
+886 LEKLPTRIDTAML
-899 DEEIQQMRSDEG
+899 EEEIRQMRSDES
-911 KRKTDATAQFNRLQL
+911 KRRTDATAQFNRLQL

-937 KESGQLAAG
+937 KDSQQLAVG
-946 LTPGSVRALAQEF
+946 LTPESVRALAQEF
-959 RLAGDLVVVKVLP
+959 KLAGDLVVVKVLP
-972 KVAAPQ
+972 KDAAPQ